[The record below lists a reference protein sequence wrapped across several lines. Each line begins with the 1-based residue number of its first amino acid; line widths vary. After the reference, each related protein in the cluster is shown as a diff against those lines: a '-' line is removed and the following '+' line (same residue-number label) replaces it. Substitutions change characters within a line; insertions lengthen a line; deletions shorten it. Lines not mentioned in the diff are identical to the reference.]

1 MLAGFAGYRLGS
13 MKVDRKQFE
22 MVVSNMLKTPPVP
35 RSEAKTGAPKTGKI
49 IPAKP
54 YR

>member
-1 MLAGFAGYRLGS
+1 

-22 MVVSNMLKTPPVP
+22 AVVGNLLKTPPVP

-49 IPAKP
+49 IPAKSQQKTVI
-54 YR
+54 R

>member
-1 MLAGFAGYRLGS
+1 
-13 MKVDRKQFE
+13 MKVNREQFE
-22 MVVSNMLKTPPVP
+22 AVVGKLLTTQPVP

-54 YR
+54 NGR